1 MTLSRAYRYCPCAS
15 SFKGWLA
22 TITTMPCIHK
32 GFVPA
37 AHFCR
42 RVLSQIPLFM
52 TPLRHQSYFLE
63 FTLMIRTGRNRTCIL
78 RICRVAFPIKLP
90 FLFCFLKDLQC
101 PIKNRTW
108 GSFDVHL
115 IDNKSIIFKTHKNV
129 EICFTC
135 RTYKTINELQRASRS
150 FPASPVFD
158 SHIKSMLFCH
168 GTQRLVVQS
177 HFLFCFLSWFDH

>member
-1 MTLSRAYRYCPCAS
+1 MIKSHVLYQLSYILGWRFTIPPNVSKGGSVMTLSRAYRYCPCAS

-42 RVLSQIPLFM
+42 RVLSQIPIFM

-78 RICRVAFPIKLP
+78 RIRRVAFPIKLP
-90 FLFCFLKDLQC
+90 FLFCFLKGLQC
-101 PIKNRTW
+101 PIKNRT
-108 GSFDVHL
+108 
-115 IDNKSIIFKTHKNV
+115 
-129 EICFTC
+129 
-135 RTYKTINELQRASRS
+135 
-150 FPASPVFD
+150 
-158 SHIKSMLFCH
+158 
-168 GTQRLVVQS
+168 
-177 HFLFCFLSWFDH
+177 